1 MIFDTVAC
9 GKRIKEARRKLG
21 LSQFELSERLDISP
35 KYLSRI
41 ETGYQT
47 PSLEIMLLIS
57 KTLNESLDILVFGT
71 NTDYLPHQDLIRE
84 KIQHILS
91 QLSDIVAIF
100 DKNTGSH
107 KQP

>member
-1 MIFDTVAC
+1 MIYDPIAC
-9 GKRIKEARRKLG
+9 GKRIREARRKLG
-21 LSQFELSERLDISP
+21 LSQFALSEQLYISP

-71 NTDYLPHQDLIRE
+71 NANALTHQAQIRE
-84 KIQHILS
+84 KIQHVLA
-91 QLSDIVAIF
+91 QLSDIVAILP
-100 DKNTGSH
+100 NMLET
-107 KQP
+107 